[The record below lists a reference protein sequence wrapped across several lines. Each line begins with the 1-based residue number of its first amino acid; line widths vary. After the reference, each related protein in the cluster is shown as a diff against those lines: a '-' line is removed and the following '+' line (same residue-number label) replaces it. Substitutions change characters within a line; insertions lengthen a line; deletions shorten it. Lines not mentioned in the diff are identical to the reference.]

1 MQHIKLR
8 STDTTNIDEIDDIFK
23 SEEVKK
29 PAKKMSKAM
38 MMYLQRA
45 KEHGMIIIPIFFIN
59 NILYNS
65 LIILIFYI
73 KDIV

>member
-8 STDTTNIDEIDDIFK
+8 SDTAAIDDINNI
-23 SEEVKK
+23 SEPAEVKK

-45 KEHGMIIIPIFFIN
+45 KEHGMIIISIFF
-59 NILYNS
+59 S
-65 LIILIFYI
+65 
-73 KDIV
+73 

>member
-59 NILYNS
+59 ILYNS